1 VLLAVSGLGIG
12 TTYGLFGAGGSAMA
26 TPVLALLGVPPLAAV
41 ASPLPATLPGA
52 LVGAWTHMR
61 RGGVDF
67 GAVRLV
73 VAVAAPAAIAGAVLS
88 TAVPGAA
95 LLAASG
101 VLLAVVG
108 VRLLASAPARAHP
121 GPAAPTRTRLAA
133 AAGVGLFTGLLA
145 NSGGFLL
152 VPYFLL
158 VAGLGMR
165 RAAGTSLL
173 AAATIG
179 IPTAAA
185 HWAVGHID
193 WAVASAFATGLVPGS
208 AVGSRLA
215 GSLPPERVTRAFGVL
230 LLAFAL
236 WFAGR
241 EMAGR

>member
-1 VLLAVSGLGIG
+1 VHELLLVVAGLGIG

-41 ASPLPATLPGA
+41 ASPLPATVPGA
-52 LVGAWTHMR
+52 LVGAWTHLR
-61 RGGVDF
+61 RGGVDVQ
-67 GAVRLV
+67 AVRLV
-73 VAVAAPAAIAGAVLS
+73 LAVAAPAAVAGALLS
-88 TAVPGAA
+88 TKVPGPA

-108 VRLLASAPARAHP
+108 ARLVLSATGRSQP
-121 GPAAPTRTRLAA
+121 GPGASTQVRVAA
-133 AAGVGLFTGLLA
+133 AAGVGLLTGLLA

-173 AAATIG
+173 AAAIIS

-193 WAVASAFATGLVPGS
+193 WSVAAAFAAGLVPGS
-208 AVGSRLA
+208 AAGSRLG
-215 GSLPPERVTRAFGVL
+215 GSLAPERVTRAFGL
-230 LLAFAL
+230 LLVAFAV
-236 WFAGR
+236 WFAVR
-241 EMAGR
+241 SR